1 MTFCIKFS
9 EQSWAHQRWP
19 PIGLRS
25 TLLFG
30 PLARDESAAKMDRLH
45 GSTSGG
51 HRLKPSRPV
60 AGSCAA
66 IFWITC
72 RCLASAAAR
81 GCGQVEPSA
90 RPTSAACTPP
100 SLHPYLRRLLPL
112 MSPVRPRHFL
122 TGGPLGTRSPLPARP
137 LSNVWQRSGEAAA
150 DSARFNRRAAS
161 KARRVASAA
170 HERMKRSIEGRG
182 GGVSDVVLLSAMERL
197 EGSALLIR
205 NRSF

>member
-9 EQSWAHQRWP
+9 EQSWPHPRWP

-45 GSTSGG
+45 WSTSGG
-51 HRLKPSRPV
+51 HLPLTSRPV
-60 AGSCAA
+60 AGSCAEL
-66 IFWITC
+66 FWITC

-100 SLHPYLRRLLPL
+100 ALHPYLRRLLPL

-137 LSNVWQRSGEAAA
+137 LSNVWQRSRAAA
-150 DSARFNRRAAS
+150 ALLAPFNHRVAS
-161 KARRVASAA
+161 GPRRVACARARALCALVEERQVEAA
-170 HERMKRSIEGRG
+170 
-182 GGVSDVVLLSAMERL
+182 
-197 EGSALLIR
+197 R
-205 NRSF
+205 NRSYVSAMSV

>member
-1 MTFCIKFS
+1 MTSCSKS
-9 EQSWAHQRWP
+9 LRAQCWP
-19 PIGLRS
+19 RHDGLRS
-25 TLLFG
+25 DCA
-30 PLARDESAAKMDRLH
+30 PLSSLALSQRDEAAAKIHRSH
-45 GSTSGG
+45 RITSGG

-60 AGSCAA
+60 AGSCAELFCA
-66 IFWITC
+66 TC

-100 SLHPYLRRLLPL
+100 ALHPYLRRLLPL
-112 MSPVRPRHFL
+112 TSPVWPRHFL

-170 HERMKRSIEGRG
+170 HERFM
-182 GGVSDVVLLSAMERL
+182 
-197 EGSALLIR
+197 ALR
-205 NRSF
+205 